1 MLLEPRPNLTTKTNH
16 RTEPQN
22 PYAKPNGFESTRFLD
37 TQLLVNECLNQ
48 QDLIGEVVRIEQ
60 CERGGLDSR
69 GYCGSRF
76 CLSCEHYK
84 ALRQRKHLLR
94 QLPAVL
100 KENPAAQVWHVTACA
115 QDCHSEQLRE
125 YARAVITGTRRL
137 LKHDDLKN
145 RVIASF
151 STLEVG
157 FDPNREHPS
166 RAHTHTLLVTKQITS
181 GRYHMAASRW
191 LTLWEQSCTL
201 HRARLDASKPLSQR
215 LTKGEKANPSILV
228 QRVQTPLDR
237 KKVIRYV
244 TWTATSTNTVRDFKQ
259 RMVYPI
265 TFIRNVHQLRNV
277 TRYQGSMRH
286 RPGSSVGQ
294 GQGQVQGQG
303 QGRGVSIP
311 ASLDNLRPPIL

>member
-1 MLLEPRPNLTTKTNH
+1 MLLDPRTNLTTKTNH
-16 RTEPQN
+16 QNQTQN
-22 PYAKPNGFESTRFLD
+22 PYAKPNRLDNARFLD

-48 QDLIGEVVRIEQ
+48 QDLIVEVLRIEQ
-60 CERGGLDSR
+60 CERAGLDSR

-76 CLSCEHYK
+76 CLRCEHYK
-84 ALRQRKHLLR
+84 AFRQRKHLLK
-94 QLPAVL
+94 QLPAIL
-100 KENPAAQVWHVTACA
+100 KHNPTAQIWHVTACA
-115 QDCHSEQLRE
+115 QDCHSEQLNE
-125 YARAVITGTRRL
+125 YARAVVTGTRRL

-151 STLEVG
+151 SALEVG
-157 FDPNREHPS
+157 FDPNREHPL

-191 LTLWEQSCTL
+191 LTLWEQSCSL
-201 HRARLDASKPLSQR
+201 HRVRPDASKPLSQR
-215 LTKGEKANPSILV
+215 LTKSEKANPSILV
-228 QRVQTPLDR
+228 QRVKTPLDQ

-244 TWTATSTNTVRDFKQ
+244 TWTATSANTIRDFNQ
-259 RMVYPI
+259 RMAYPI

-294 GQGQVQGQG
+294 GQGQGQD
-303 QGRGVSIP
+303 RGTSKP
-311 ASLDNLRPPIL
+311 SSLDSL